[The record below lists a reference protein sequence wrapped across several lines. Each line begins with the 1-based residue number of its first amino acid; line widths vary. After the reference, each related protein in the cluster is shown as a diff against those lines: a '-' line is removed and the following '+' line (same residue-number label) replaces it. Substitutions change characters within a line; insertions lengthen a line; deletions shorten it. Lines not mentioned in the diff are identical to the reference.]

1 MKKRLGK
8 QGMAERTGA
17 LLIVGG
23 NEDRDGDMQVLSEF
37 VELCGGADR
46 SIVVLTAASSVPGR
60 VWAIYDNAFAE
71 LGVRNRAVIHIEN
84 RRAADEPRIAE
95 KILHAD
101 GIFMS
106 GGEQQRLLTS
116 IGGSGALVAMQRAF
130 RERGACI
137 GGTSAGAAAISR
149 QMLAYG
155 TKDLLPEKN
164 TAQLDTGLGFL
175 QHIVIDQH
183 FSERHRLARLLSAV
197 AQNPSVIGM
206 GIDEDT
212 AVVIRGRN
220 LEVVGAGAVT
230 LLDGRHM
237 TSNLEDV
244 DAQQQLEL
252 IDVRLHLL
260 PAGNHY
266 NIEADAAAGSDTG
279 ANGEPPVADIPAALR
294 EILAVVTET

>member
-1 MKKRLGK
+1 
-8 QGMAERTGA
+8 MAERTGA

-23 NEDRDGDMQVLSEF
+23 NEDRDGDMQVLSRF

-60 VWAIYDNAFAE
+60 VWAMYDDAFAE
-71 LGVRNRAVIHIEN
+71 LGVRNRAAIHIEN
-84 RRAADEPRIAE
+84 RRAADEPGIAE

-106 GGEQQRLLTS
+106 GGEQQRLLIS
-116 IGGSGALVAMQRAF
+116 IGGSKVHAAMQRAF

-155 TKDLLPEKN
+155 TKDLLPEKDS
-164 TAQLDTGLGFL
+164 AQLDKGLGFL

-220 LEVVGAGAVT
+220 QMEVVGAGAVT

-237 TSNLEDV
+237 TSNLGDGNARQE
-244 DAQQQLEL
+244 LEL

-266 NIEADAAAGSDTG
+266 NIETDAAAGSDTG
-279 ANGEPPVADIPAALR
+279 AKGKSPVADVPAVLR